1 MHWPDRVLFG
11 ALAVVTL
18 FMAGFYFDAQEIFYF
33 PREPFDFEQHPV
45 KYIAYGC
52 AGAAGGIF

>member
-33 PREPFDFEQHPV
+33 PHDPFDFEQHPV
-45 KYIAYGC
+45 KYIAYDC
-52 AGAAGGIF
+52 ACAA